1 MSTSNANN
9 TPEQTSRLL
18 TIPAELRNSIYEYVL
33 ADVQDN
39 VFIDLEGGPNKI
51 HKVSGKNRSVP
62 NDDNTSRLDLL
73 LTCKQINTEATGIA
87 FSKMSMSIDTVFPEP
102 SDLVDRCEA
111 TVTEGHERMNA
122 ILTNL
127 IIVFMCANLAHVQ
140 AMHFPRT
147 EVLTHLVSF
156 NCPFQDVQHSTATC
170 TDKCASLSYFQ
181 GMVHELFHNVKCITI
196 DVEDGELEQLYR
208 SLNKG
213 ASWLSVTMQPC
224 EVREVLGVFS
234 NLEEIVVRR
243 DCGEQISKV
252 IDGKI
257 YAAESGMPML
267 GSVDWMNNI
276 PRRRI

>member
-1 MSTSNANN
+1 MSTSHANN
-9 TPEQTSRLL
+9 TPQQSSRLL
-18 TIPAELRNSIYEYVL
+18 TLPAELRNPIYEHVF

-39 VFIDLEGGPNKI
+39 VCIDLEGGLNKI

-62 NDDNTSRLDLL
+62 IDDNTSRLSLL

-87 FSKMSMSIDTVFPEP
+87 FSKMSMSIDTVFPKP
-102 SDLVDRCEA
+102 SDLIDRCEDTLA
-111 TVTEGHERMNA
+111 EGHERLNT

-127 IIVFMCANLAHVQ
+127 ITVFMGANLAHVQ

-147 EVLTHLVSF
+147 EVLLHLVSF
-156 NCPFQDVQHSTATC
+156 NTPFLDVQHTTASC
-170 TDKCASLSYFQ
+170 TAKCASLSYFQ
-181 GMVHELFHNVKCITI
+181 GLVHELFHNVKRITI
-196 DVEDGELEQLYR
+196 DVDDGKLTQLYR
-208 SLNKG
+208 HLNKG

-267 GSVDWMNNI
+267 GSNDWLCNI
-276 PRRRI
+276 RRRRT